1 MRTILLVALCGAL
14 GALCRWK
21 LGYWLNKAESF
32 PFGTLLVNALG
43 SFLLGFL
50 MAFAASSPQL
60 PSAWKA
66 PLITALGVG
75 FLGSFTTFSSF
86 AVESITIFE
95 AQQWRNLF
103 LYLGAQLILGLSL
116 AYVGLW
122 FGRQLFPASA

>member
-1 MRTILLVALCGAL
+1 MRTILLVMLCGAL

-21 LGYWLNKAESF
+21 IGYWLNKSDSF
-32 PFGTLLVNALG
+32 PSGTLLVNALG

-50 MAFAASSPQL
+50 MALAASSPQL
-60 PSAWKA
+60 PANWKA
-66 PLITALGVG
+66 PILTALGVG

-86 AVESITIFE
+86 AVESITILE

-103 LYLGAQLILGLSL
+103 LYIGAQLILGLSL

-122 FGRQLFPASA
+122 LGRQLFPVST